1 MELIYLALKTT
12 QVHGEIQEIALIA
25 STTSSSGKMSP
36 VLTSRQR
43 ASRQK
48 WSSKWMKTAAVMA
61 AIASSQL
68 VPSVSATDPSVPIG
82 GMVPH
87 LLEHGNTTSSFVS
100 SASMI
105 ATTADSQ
112 ATLQAS
118 KQQKTNASEAVL
130 SAFSED
136 GTPHSSLV
144 NEAVS
149 LAGTNAGT
157 KTDDP
162 SDKSAGYTRKAEQ
175 TRTSSKQQ
183 PTGSKSKPASSGEN
197 RAAFPAVSSKSD
209 FTSSTY
215 AATSS
220 SASQASS
227 TPTPAERTANWH
239 YWGGALG
246 CDQGSAS
253 GTAYVC
259 HATGVPEPP
268 NAKRQEAEERAV
280 EMDDEMFENM
290 MEKRQSSDGNDPSG
304 NGGPPLDILNKDSP
318 DVGWLDV
325 IVGAVPYK
333 NGDLAP
339 SIVWILA
346 TLVLFPLFVIR
357 LFRRSSL
364 IAHVLLTVFIW
375 GCVMIA
381 TFAIRASLANKT
393 PKTTLMSVQNIT
405 LQILPCLLIEPLLNL
420 LALYAQQGGF
430 PTGVPRVAL
439 FLRFLNLVALLLYII
454 GAAYLA
460 TWLSQWDAA
469 LQDNQQIG
477 DRSNFPNSEPD
488 SISRIGPIAGS
499 FMQVICIL
507 GALILI
513 PIARGENGSM
523 RPGGFIAV
531 LVILITIPVVYRVL
545 QTLHAQGEIN
555 SENGGD
561 ANPFK
566 VLAVNG
572 ATMSSAAMNAVMNLV
587 PVAAIAPPGM
597 YNSDVSGIDW
607 AQLQQTLA
615 SRSNI
620 QSPLVFNLVYIFPQ
634 WLMVFF
640 FFFVHAPG
648 RENDGK
654 LAAASAQP

>member
-1 MELIYLALKTT
+1 
-12 QVHGEIQEIALIA
+12 
-25 STTSSSGKMSP
+25 
-36 VLTSRQR
+36 
-43 ASRQK
+43 
-48 WSSKWMKTAAVMA
+48 
-61 AIASSQL
+61 
-68 VPSVSATDPSVPIG
+68 
-82 GMVPH
+82 MVPH
-87 LLEHGNTTSSFVS
+87 LLEHNGNATSFVS

-105 ATTADSQ
+105 ATAADSQ
-112 ATLQAS
+112 ATLQAQ
-118 KQQKTNASEAVL
+118 KQQKLNASEAVL
-130 SAFSED
+130 SAFSAD
-136 GTPHSSLV
+136 GAPHASLV
-144 NEAVS
+144 R
-149 LAGTNAGT
+149 TNAGT
-157 KTDDP
+157 KTDNS
-162 SDKSAGYTRKAEQ
+162 SDKSAETTK
-175 TRTSSKQQ
+175 TSSKHQ
-183 PTGSKSKPASSGEN
+183 PTNSKSKPAQSDAN
-197 RAAFPAVSSKSD
+197 RAAFPEVTSKSD

-215 AATSS
+215 AATSA
-220 SASQASS
+220 SASQAST
-227 TPTPAERTANWH
+227 TPTPAQRTASWH

-246 CDQGSAS
+246 CAQGSAS

-259 HATGVPEPP
+259 HATGVPEPA
-268 NAKRQEAEERAV
+268 NERRQEPEERAM
-280 EMDDEMFENM
+280 EMDDEVFEDM
-290 MEKRQSSDGNDPSG
+290 MDKRQSSDSGGDDPS
-304 NGGPPLDILNKDSP
+304 DSP
-318 DVGWLDV
+318 DIGWLDV

-346 TLVLFPLFVIR
+346 TLLLFPLFIIR

-375 GCVMIA
+375 GIVMIA
-381 TFAIRASLANKT
+381 TFAIRADLANKT
-393 PKTTLMSVQNIT
+393 PVTTLISVQNIT

-439 FLRFLNLVALLLYII
+439 FLRFLNLVALILYIV
-454 GAAYLA
+454 GAAYMA
-460 TWLSQWDAA
+460 TWLSDWNSA

-488 SISRIGPIAGS
+488 SISRIGPIAGA
-499 FMQVICIL
+499 FMQVVCIL

-555 SENGGD
+555 SEDGGD
-561 ANPFK
+561 QNPFK
-566 VLAVNG
+566 VLAKNG
-572 ATMSSAAMNAVMNLV
+572 ATMSAAAMNAVMNLV

>member
-1 MELIYLALKTT
+1 MTVLLKKQTR
-12 QVHGEIQEIALIA
+12 QHI
-25 STTSSSGKMSP
+25 GK
-36 VLTSRQR
+36 Q
-43 ASRQK
+43 Q
-48 WSSKWMKTAAVMA
+48 WSVKWMKTAAVMA

-68 VPSVSATDPSVPIG
+68 IPNVNAGDLAQVPIG

-87 LLEHGNTTSSFVS
+87 LLQQNDNSTSSFVS
-100 SASMI
+100 TASII
-105 ATTADSQ
+105 ASTADSQ
-112 ATLQAS
+112 ATLQAA
-118 KQQKTNASEAVL
+118 KQNSVNATEEVL
-130 SAFSED
+130 SAFSAD

-144 NEAVS
+144 SEAVS
-149 LAGTNAGT
+149 LAGTSAGT

-162 SDKSAGYTRKAEQ
+162 SDKNAGYTRKAEQ
-175 TRTSSKQQ
+175 TRSSSKQQ
-183 PTGSKSKPASSGEN
+183 STGKVAPSDEN
-197 RAAFPAVSSKSD
+197 RAAFPVVTSKSD
-209 FTSSTY
+209 FTSATF
-215 AATSS
+215 ATSS
-220 SASQASS
+220 ASPSQSS
-227 TPTPAERTANWH
+227 TTPTSAPPQRTASWH

-259 HATGVPEPP
+259 HATGVAVP
-268 NAKRQEAEERAV
+268 AKRFNQEAPAERA
-280 EMDDEMFENM
+280 EESEEIFENM
-290 MEKRQSSDGNDPSG
+290 MDKRQSSDSEGDDPSG

-318 DVGWLDV
+318 DIGWLDV

-346 TLVLFPLFVIR
+346 TLVLFPLFLIR
-357 LFRRSSL
+357 LLRRSSL

-393 PKTTLMSVQNIT
+393 PKSTLMNVQNIT

-439 FLRFLNLVALLLYII
+439 FLRFLNLIALLLYIV

-460 TWLSQWDAA
+460 NWISGWDAA

-477 DRSNFPNSEPD
+477 DRSNFPNSIPD
-488 SISRIGPIAGS
+488 SISRIGPIVGS
-499 FMQVICIL
+499 FMQVVCIL

-555 SENGGD
+555 SESGGD
-561 ANPFK
+561 SNPFK
-566 VLAVNG
+566 VLARNG
-572 ATMSSAAMNAVMNLV
+572 ANMSSAAMNAVMNLV
-587 PVAAIAPPGM
+587 SVAAIAPPGM